1 MQSTAMSRISERDS
15 PHINRES
22 LALVVS
28 CLTTALDTSER
39 LTAGELTDPELVEGV
54 SHTEIAYELFTA
66 QAVDLGVRNLNIRR
80 VDDFGDE

>member
-1 MQSTAMSRISERDS
+1 MKRNYERDS

-22 LALVVS
+22 VALVVS
-28 CLTTALDTSER
+28 CLTTALNTSER

-54 SHTEIAYELFTA
+54 SHTEIAYDIFSA
-66 QAVDLGVRNLNIRR
+66 RAVDLGVRNLNLRH

>member
-1 MQSTAMSRISERDS
+1 MSRVPEHDS

-39 LTAGELTDPELVEGV
+39 LTVGELTDPELVEGV
-54 SHTEIAYELFTA
+54 SHVEIAHDLFTVR
-66 QAVDLGVRNLNIRR
+66 AVDLGVRNLNIRR
-80 VDDFGDE
+80 VDDLDAE

>member
-1 MQSTAMSRISERDS
+1 MNRVSERDS

-28 CLTTALDTSER
+28 CLTTALNTSER

-54 SHTEIAYELFTA
+54 SHVEVAHDVFATR
-66 QAVDLGVRNLNIRR
+66 AVDLGVRNLNIRR
-80 VDDFGDE
+80 VDDWDAE